1 MIHLAQQNLAE
12 HLLREGITFIL
23 VLSSYGKIFE
33 NDFLETLLDRI
44 VAECDLTKR
53 RKKIFAGYTK
63 APRLKCMRN

>member
-12 HLLREGITFIL
+12 HLSREGITFIL

-44 VAECDLTKR
+44 VAECDLT
-53 RKKIFAGYTK
+53 
-63 APRLKCMRN
+63 

>member
-12 HLLREGITFIL
+12 HLLTEGITFIL

-44 VAECDLTKR
+44 VTECDLT
-53 RKKIFAGYTK
+53 
-63 APRLKCMRN
+63 

>member
-33 NDFLETLLDRI
+33 NDFLSESKTLFQRSALYETLLDRTA
-44 VAECDLTKR
+44 AERNLT
-53 RKKIFAGYTK
+53 
-63 APRLKCMRN
+63 